1 MDDEATSHQWIAGN
15 PGSAAH
21 RGAGCYRGGGP
32 GASQGNHDD
41 LRDGPR
47 PLPDRGLRVEVTT
60 TATGR
65 ITFLDFPDRPVGP
78 QDLTTVNV
86 AFVATAGDNQIRF
99 RDVGIDL
106 VRVEP
111 DGTVILSTVGQ
122 IPFAF
127 TGVMKINLDTGEV
140 ILEPHHIVDT
150 TRACELLT
158 G

>member
-41 LRDGPR
+41 LETA
-47 PLPDRGLRVEVTT
+47 PDPFLTEACGVEVTT

-86 AFVATAGDNQIRF
+86 AFVATAGDNQRRF

-122 IPFAF
+122 IPFGF
-127 TGVMKINLDTGEV
+127 TGV
-140 ILEPHHIVDT
+140 
-150 TRACELLT
+150 
-158 G
+158 